1 MSLRLRRFAC
11 FCLTYFTLTVFGMI
25 SSSSA
30 AVYVYVSKT
39 AEQEIQVYRFD
50 SQAGTLDA
58 VAAVP
63 VGGAP
68 GVINTDPTKK
78 FLYASIRSTTEIAAF
93 QIDPATGKLTAL
105 NRVPLDKGA
114 NATYVATDRTG
125 KWLLS
130 ASYTGG
136 KVAVHGLN
144 DDGSIKS
151 PAVQVIDTAKTAH
164 CIGQDRENRFVF
176 VPHVS
181 TNSVF
186 QFRLN
191 VETGEL
197 TDAGKAPGG
206 AEKAGPRHIAL
217 HPKLDFCYVSDEVG
231 SSITAY
237 RFDASKGLTPVQTLS
252 TLPDRF
258 DGRNTTAEIKIHP
271 TGKYAWVSNR
281 GHESLAG
288 FTIAADGK
296 LTAIGHT
303 PTEQT
308 PRSFEITPDGKHVFG
323 AGEGNG
329 KLAVFKCDV
338 ATGKLQRIQTSDVGK
353 SLTWV
358 RAVELGK

>member
-1 MSLRLRRFAC
+1 MRWFLAALLVLGMS
-11 FCLTYFTLTVFGMI
+11 MQ
-25 SSSSA
+25 SQA
-30 AVYVYVSKT
+30 AVFLYVSKA
-39 AEQEIQVYRFD
+39 AEEELQIFRLNEAD
-50 SQAGTLDA
+50 GSLES
-58 VAAVP
+58 VATVP
-63 VGGAP
+63 LGGAP
-68 GVINTDPTKK
+68 GVSSLDPTKK
-78 FLYASIRSTTEIAAF
+78 ILYVSIRSTTEIAAF
-93 QIDPATGKLTAL
+93 QVDSATGKLKEL
-105 NRVPLDKGA
+105 NRVPLEKGA

-144 DDGSIKS
+144 DDGSIRS
-151 PAVQVIDTAKTAH
+151 PAVQVIATMKTAH

-176 VPHVS
+176 VPHVAS
-181 TNSVF
+181 NSVY

-191 VETGEL
+191 AETGML
-197 TDAGKAPGG
+197 TDVGQAAGG

-217 HPKLDFCYVSDEVG
+217 HPKLDFCYVSNEVG

-237 RFDASKGLTPVQTLS
+237 RFDPSKGLTSVQTLS
-252 TLPDRF
+252 TLPSDYT
-258 DGRNTTAEIKIHP
+258 GRNTTAEIKIHP
-271 TGKYAWVSNR
+271 SGKYVWVSNR

-296 LTAIGHT
+296 LTAFSHT

-308 PRSFEITPDGKHVFG
+308 PRSFEISPDGKFVFG

-329 KLAVFKCDV
+329 KLAIFKCDET
-338 ATGKLQRIQTSDVGK
+338 TGKLERIHTLEVGK
-353 SLTWV
+353 SVTWV